1 MAIEIQFTVTAYTRA
16 INSFVSVDEGSSVN
30 ISCNSS
36 GVPTPSVTWERN
48 NQPLMLVPTER
59 VVDQVPQLSNNILFD
74 IMLGSILSSIEV
86 VDAQY
91 LGDDGVYTCIG
102 TNDYANG
109 SSSEIHVQVVGMPM
123 LVVMMLMHFV
133 IHVFFT

>member
-1 MAIEIQFTVTAYTRA
+1 MTIETSLIHIILFAVAPSTRA
-16 INSFVSVDEGSSVN
+16 INSSVSVDEGSSVN

-36 GVPTPSVTWERN
+36 GLPTPSVTWERN

-59 VVDQVPQLSNNILFD
+59 VVDQVPRLSNNILFD

-91 LGDDGVYTCIG
+91 PGDDGVYTCIG
-102 TNDYANG
+102 TNDNANG
-109 SSSEIHVQVVGMPM
+109 SSSNIHVQVVGMQV
-123 LVVMMLMHFV
+123 LVVM
-133 IHVFFT
+133 IR